1 MRHAHEMNTIAKK
14 ALDAYTARLKAE
26 AIEVVENKIAPR
38 IEQSAERGGYTTTFS
53 VDSHIALDQV
63 VNELVANGYTVLK
76 NGRHLTI
83 SW

>member
-1 MRHAHEMNTIAKK
+1 MRHAHEMNATAKK
-14 ALDAYTARLKAE
+14 ALEAYNARLKAE

-38 IEQSAERGGYTTTFS
+38 IEQSAERGGYTINYQ
-53 VDSHIALDQV
+53 VDAHIALDQV
-63 VNELVANGYTVLK
+63 VIELAANGYTVLN